1 MPSCTN
7 NSTITG
13 MLVTSTDTING
24 KRLSFKQDTSLNWNS
39 TISAGNVIRFDV
51 DAKQFVK
58 SVANPNYS
66 GSLDLSNAEVVGIV
80 ESIAKDVNSG
90 LTYATVIT
98 HGLIN
103 YPGLMSTIAGIS
115 SDFGGAGGT
124 DIFFLDPIT
133 PGGITFGIE
142 PGNGYVA
149 KPVLQVCPVS
159 DGIYNSIVINYLG
172 YETSEA
178 EAYTIRSSSTSI
190 GDIKIVDSSS
200 DTPDGWID
208 SGQGQFLSIS
218 SYQDAYSMYGTNYGA
233 KEELTVN
240 GSSSFVSSLIN
251 KNIRPI
257 VNSTGKGT
265 ATFGQVVSVD
275 TNNNKITIQYN
286 NKGFSLWKSS
296 YTKYE
301 LDVAIGTTKTI
312 AITSGQLTHFKT
324 PALQTNINV
333 VAGDQNEVVNFNT
346 KTLLRVKKDTVV
358 SYLPDSAI
366 FNSIQVSGTLSTEN
380 ITDVDSKLVD
390 LETRIQTLE
399 QKLGI

>member
-1 MPSCTN
+1 MSAKYSILFSLPIVSINLFKSFLLSMTTGFLNDFNLVLVEAPN
-7 NSTITG
+7 NLHLTF
-13 MLVTSTDTING
+13 TS
-24 KRLSFKQDTSLNWNS
+24 
-39 TISAGNVIRFDV
+39 
-51 DAKQFVK
+51 
-58 SVANPNYS
+58 Y
-66 GSLDLSNAEVVGIV
+66 
-80 ESIAKDVNSG
+80 
-90 LTYATVIT
+90 
-98 HGLIN
+98 
-103 YPGLMSTIAGIS
+103 
-115 SDFGGAGGT
+115 
-124 DIFFLDPIT
+124 
-133 PGGITFGIE
+133 
-142 PGNGYVA
+142 
-149 KPVLQVCPVS
+149 
-159 DGIYNSIVINYLG
+159 
-172 YETSEA
+172 
-178 EAYTIRSSSTSI
+178 
-190 GDIKIVDSSS
+190 
-200 DTPDGWID
+200 
-208 SGQGQFLSIS
+208 
-218 SYQDAYSMYGTNYGA
+218 
-233 KEELTVN
+233 
-240 GSSSFVSSLIN
+240 GSSSPSSLIN

-380 ITDVDSKLVD
+380 IIDVDSKLVD